1 MYSIHFLSYF
11 KRESFSALTIFCIS
25 ASQHFIEKQI
35 ILYNFHFSYIFFL
48 SMKKNCST
56 KKKNHVYIIHIGSRH
71 CRSQDGFPRSENG
84 SRVVFPTLRNRSFI
98 AYCNRAF
105 AMNARGILSYGA
117 HSTGHDWL
125 RPTCMCLF
133 QTTTCMS
140 AHASR
145 CSNVIER
152 P

>member
-56 KKKNHVYIIHIGSRH
+56 KKKIMSILSISDRVTVGLRMDFHVAKMAVELFFRH
-71 CRSQDGFPRSENG
+71 CAIAALSLTAI
-84 SRVVFPTLRNRSFI
+84 VHLR
-98 AYCNRAF
+98 
-105 AMNARGILSYGA
+105 
-117 HSTGHDWL
+117 
-125 RPTCMCLF
+125 
-133 QTTTCMS
+133 
-140 AHASR
+140 
-145 CSNVIER
+145 
-152 P
+152 